1 MEPKHQFAAQYVLS
15 RAAAERRERDIIAA
29 VSASAGSSGL
39 LNLAPPSPAHSDSSS
54 NGRLSSSAGS
64 ETGAAVNKLSDILRA
79 NNGHQYG
86 DERVAA
92 IAAAAANMMAQPGEG
107 ANAVQVA
114 AANLVSV
121 MRQQLARQEVPPQ
134 PPPETPPSEAALR
147 IQQAEAL
154 LRSQAEALRLAVSQ
168 ATHPNESPSPLRH
181 NGGFPPQP
189 PTDASGQLSPD
200 LVEAFRL
207 AQEQRLEQ
215 ALRLHDPRILG
226 FNLPAQQAAQQA
238 VAAQQAA
245 QQAVAAQQA
254 AAQQVAQHAAQQ
266 VAAQQAAQ
274 AAQAAA
280 QQAVA
285 QQAAQAAQHAAQAA
299 QQQQQLQQQA
309 AQQAAQQAVHLQQN
323 PQP

>member
-15 RAAAERRERDIIAA
+15 RAAAERRDRDIIAA

-64 ETGAAVNKLSDILRA
+64 EAGAAVNKLTDLLRSA

-92 IAAAAANMMAQPGEG
+92 IAAAAANMMGQPGEG

-114 AANLVSV
+114 AANLVTA
-121 MRQQLARQEVPPQ
+121 MRQQLARQEPPPQQ
-134 PPPETPPSEAALR
+134 PPPETPPPNEAALR

-168 ATHPNESPSPLRH
+168 ATAAHPNEPPSPLRH
-181 NGGFPPQP
+181 NGGFPPQTP
-189 PTDASGQLSPD
+189 NDASGQLSPE

-207 AQEQRLEQ
+207 AHEQRIEQ

-226 FNLPAQQAAQQA
+226 FNLPAQQ
-238 VAAQQAA
+238 VA

-274 AAQAAA
+274 AAQQAA
-280 QQAVA
+280 QAAA
-285 QQAAQAAQHAAQAA
+285 QQAAQAAQQAAQAA
-299 QQQQQLQQQA
+299 QQQQQMQQQA